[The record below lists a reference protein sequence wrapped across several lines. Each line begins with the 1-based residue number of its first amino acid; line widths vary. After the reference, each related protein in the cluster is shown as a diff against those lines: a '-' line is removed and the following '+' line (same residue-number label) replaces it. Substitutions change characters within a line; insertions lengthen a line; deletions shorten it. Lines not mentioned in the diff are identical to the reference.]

1 MVVTAAAQTI
11 VIRDGIVSTKLN
23 LWGFKKNIKKKKGK
37 QNERKIF
44 AKNISDKRLES
55 RMYKNT

>member
-1 MVVTAAAQTI
+1 MVTAVAQTI
-11 VIRDGIVSTKLN
+11 VLRDGIVSTKLN
-23 LWGFKKNIKKKKGK
+23 LWGFKKKSIKKKKGK